1 MTEWRLADAKNRFS
15 ELVSRAL
22 VEGPQRVRR
31 HNSAV
36 VVLAESEYDKLT
48 GKQRDFKQFLTGEG
62 PSFEGLDPSRDR
74 APLRRVKF

>member
-1 MTEWRLADAKNRFS
+1 
-15 ELVSRAL
+15 
-22 VEGPQRVRR
+22 VRR

-62 PSFEGLDPSRDR
+62 PSFEGLDLSRDG